1 MDFLPISVR
10 ITDGSLL
17 LVGSGREAVHKA
29 TILSRFTDK
38 VTVIAP
44 EIPESLRH
52 LPFRFLERDFEPDD
66 LDGVTLLFIATGDK
80 ELNHRI
86 KAIARDHHVMACVC
100 DDTTWCDFVSP
111 AIAHTE
117 DQGITIAVGSD
128 SRDVRRAIRV
138 RNRINELI
146 SDNTLDIS

>member
-10 ITDGSLL
+10 ITDGSIL

-29 TILSRFTDK
+29 TVLSRFTDK
-38 VTVIAP
+38 VTVVAP
-44 EIPESLRH
+44 EIPAALRKF
-52 LPFRFLERDFEPDD
+52 PFRFIERDFETGD
-66 LDGVTLLFIATGDK
+66 LDDVTLLFIATGDK
-80 ELNHRI
+80 KLNHHI
-86 KAIARDHHVMACVC
+86 KDIASEHGVLACVC
-100 DDTTWCDFVSP
+100 DDTAWCDFVSP
-111 AIAHTE
+111 AIARPE
-117 DQGITIAVGSD
+117 GDNITIAVGSD